1 MPRENTWNGKCKS
14 EKAKVVAKSE
24 RVEWKL
30 KGKLPPF
37 FWFFFFLLFS
47 CVFCLLYVWEEKDN
61 DNVSSSF
68 SMVVL

>member
-24 RVEWKL
+24 KVERKL

-37 FWFFFFLLFS
+37 FWFFFLLFS
-47 CVFCLLYVWEEKDN
+47 CVFCLLYVWEEEDN
-61 DNVSSSF
+61 DNVFSSF
-68 SMVVL
+68 YMVVL